1 MFRFLP
7 VAILALTLTGCTTP
21 QLEREFT
28 SANLSDWQHSKNRAF
43 GYVAPTGQLVP
54 GFLAGA
60 SESTK
65 LAHAEFIDAAIARA
79 KAADDLAAKA
89 GK

>member
-1 MFRFLP
+1 MLM
-7 VAILALTLTGCTTP
+7 LALTLTGCGMTT
-21 QLEREFT
+21 LEREFT
-28 SANLSDWQHSKNRAF
+28 RSNLSDWQHSKNRAF
-43 GYVAPTGQLVP
+43 GYVAPTGQYVP

-65 LAHAEFIDAAIARA
+65 LAHAEFLDGAIARA
-79 KAADDLAAKA
+79 QAADDLVAKA